1 MKGKRKLTGLR
12 LCGTSLRLIVLGE
25 TGNEIGFVAGVRKA
39 PLGEQLLQLGDLHG
53 VVVGHDGCGCAAA
66 AQSRTKRDLRELGCN
81 SVGSGIESDV
91 LVDANFDG
99 CDFGGEVGV
108 K

>member
-1 MKGKRKLTGLR
+1 MRC
-12 LCGTSLRLIVLGE
+12 CGAEQNKEGE
-25 TGNEIGFVAGVRKA
+25 
-39 PLGEQLLQLGDLHG
+39 
-53 VVVGHDGCGCAAA
+53 
-66 AQSRTKRDLRELGCN
+66 LRELRGN
-81 SVGSGIESDV
+81 SAERGIESDV